1 MPALQRE
8 QGAQAAD
15 DPTWVHRQAQAAAGF
30 ARTEATL
37 VDASVKLRST
47 LVRSLTGAHLDF
59 LMLPRL
65 EPKLRALAAR
75 NGLPQDIVGPLS
87 RLGLNAKAR
96 HGLLTAITGDR
107 SHTPLPFPGF
117 LKGCAGTGGG
127 RTLASRL
134 RSLASALAGD

>member
-1 MPALQRE
+1 
-8 QGAQAAD
+8 
-15 DPTWVHRQAQAAAGF
+15 VHRQAQAEAGF